1 MLPGLGGLLLLHSGL
16 FLAKV
21 IRPIYNAIFDELYES
36 VEVDEHDGRDKKK
49 LHRGFEHYL
58 PPDAANYDDWNE
70 LFCDPRRLVEALL
83 LENGTHLFDRPLGE
97 RFRALPKVDW
107 PVALDRYETKTHRAA
122 LLEVHEPLLALE
134 KLHVSS
140 SHTAVRSSVRA
151 RDGRLAFYVV
161 HARVSRRRPR
171 SNPPRLD
178 ARDRSNPKL
187 ARAPIARTLA
197 RASSRA
203 LALARVR
210 RHRRVARTFCASTI
224 LSLMVDDR
232 SIKQ

>member
-1 MLPGLGGLLLLHSGL
+1 MQSARDAQKPSFL
-16 FLAKV
+16 FVPVVKSTMPLANKAV
-21 IRPIYNAIFDELYES
+21 PKMTPATGIMTLVNRSCARHTHTHTHTVSRTIQNAFLSFARVNIASRHRSFD
-36 VEVDEHDGRDKKK
+36 
-49 LHRGFEHYL
+49 
-58 PPDAANYDDWNE
+58 
-70 LFCDPRRLVEALL
+70 
-83 LENGTHLFDRPLGE
+83 
-97 RFRALPKVDW
+97 
-107 PVALDRYETKTHRAA
+107 ETKTHRAA

-134 KLHVSS
+134 KLHASS

>member
-1 MLPGLGGLLLLHSGL
+1 MREGCSEAFLFVRARGQVNHALGEQGGAEDDSGDGDYDARQSIL
-16 FLAKV
+16 
-21 IRPIYNAIFDELYES
+21 RETHTHTPS
-36 VEVDEHDGRDKKK
+36 VEPFKTRSMSFARVNIASR
-49 LHRGFEHYL
+49 HRS
-58 PPDAANYDDWNE
+58 
-70 LFCDPRRLVEALL
+70 
-83 LENGTHLFDRPLGE
+83 FD
-97 RFRALPKVDW
+97 
-107 PVALDRYETKTHRAA
+107 ETKTHRAA

-134 KLHVSS
+134 KLHASS
-140 SHTAVRSSVRA
+140 SHTAVRSSVCA

-203 LALARVR
+203 LARARDR

>member
-1 MLPGLGGLLLLHSGL
+1 
-16 FLAKV
+16 
-21 IRPIYNAIFDELYES
+21 
-36 VEVDEHDGRDKKK
+36 
-49 LHRGFEHYL
+49 
-58 PPDAANYDDWNE
+58 
-70 LFCDPRRLVEALL
+70 
-83 LENGTHLFDRPLGE
+83 
-97 RFRALPKVDW
+97 
-107 PVALDRYETKTHRAA
+107 
-122 LLEVHEPLLALE
+122 VHEPLLALE
-134 KLHVSS
+134 KLHASS
-140 SHTAVRSSVRA
+140 SHTAVRSSVCA

-187 ARAPIARTLA
+187 ARAPIARTLS

-203 LALARVR
+203 LALARDR
-210 RHRRVARTFCASTI
+210 RRRRVARTFCASTI

>member
-1 MLPGLGGLLLLHSGL
+1 MQSATDAQKPSFL
-16 FLAKV
+16 FVPVVKSTMPLANKAV
-21 IRPIYNAIFDELYES
+21 PKMSPATGIMTLVNRSCARHTHTHTHTVSRTIQNAFLSFARVNIASRHRSFD
-36 VEVDEHDGRDKKK
+36 
-49 LHRGFEHYL
+49 
-58 PPDAANYDDWNE
+58 
-70 LFCDPRRLVEALL
+70 
-83 LENGTHLFDRPLGE
+83 
-97 RFRALPKVDW
+97 
-107 PVALDRYETKTHRAA
+107 ETKTHRAA

-134 KLHVSS
+134 KLHASS
-140 SHTAVRSSVRA
+140 SHTAVRSSVCA

-187 ARAPIARTLA
+187 ARAPTARALA

-203 LALARVR
+203 LALARDR

-232 SIKQ
+232 SIEQ